1 MGIVAMISATL
12 VWLASYNSGNINIF
26 FAKKQ
31 MVWLGKHSYAIYLI
45 HFVIIRLTFELATI
59 FHTQTQ
65 LPLTHLKYLY
75 VVLSILFTIYLSSI
89 NFKYIENPLRLKGKI
104 KAEKLLLS
112 NSKK

>member
-1 MGIVAMISATL
+1 
-12 VWLASYNSGNINIF
+12 
-26 FAKKQ
+26 

-59 FHTQTQ
+59 FHIKTQ

-75 VVLSILFTIYLSSI
+75 VILSILLIIYLANI
-89 NFKYIENPLRLKGKI
+89 NYKYIENPLRLKGKI
-104 KAEKLLLS
+104 KTEILLLS